1 MSQPETIRLRPY
13 SSDDASETLA
23 LFLEAITVTAA
34 ADYSPEQIAAWARP
48 GSRDLTDWDLQLR
61 DRNTVVAVVL
71 GEIAGFSDVGD
82 DGYVDRMFVSPR
94 FARRG
99 VGRAL
104 LIELEERARHSGAS
118 RLYSN
123 VSITARPLFERQ
135 GFRVDAE
142 QRPVVDGVALTN
154 FRMSKRVDGHAE
166 G

>member
-1 MSQPETIRLRPY
+1 MTIHLRPY
-13 SSDDASETLA
+13 SSDDASATLA
-23 LFLEAITVTAA
+23 LFLDAITVTAA

-48 GSRDLTDWDLQLR
+48 ETRDLSDWDQQLR
-61 DRNTVVAVVL
+61 DRNTIVAEVF

-82 DGYVDRMFVSPR
+82 DGYIDRMFVSPR

-104 LIELEERARHSGAS
+104 LMELEERARRSGAS

-123 VSITARPLFERQ
+123 VSITARRLFERH

-142 QRPVVDGVALTN
+142 QRPVVHGVAMTN
-154 FRMSKRVDGHAE
+154 FRMSKRLIGEE
-166 G
+166 GAPVG